1 MWGDIINVYL
11 IYQKYNKE
19 FLAYARSITQN
30 QDRAFDLVQEAYLSA
45 IEKEDIFEILNE
57 YQIKG
62 WFFTAIKNKNIDYI
76 RKYSRIVNLIEND
89 NIEDT
94 TTNFEEEI
102 VVKELL
108 SKIPE
113 KYKKVLYLKY
123 YLGLN
128 SMEIGERLGISP
140 STVRSQLSVSLKIL
154 KENL

>member
-76 RKYSRIVNLIEND
+76 RKYRKIFSLLED
-89 NIEDT
+89 ENIEDAKE
-94 TTNFEEEI
+94 FEESI
-102 VVKELL
+102 AIKELL
-108 SKIPE
+108 SKLPE
-113 KYKKVLYLKY
+113 KYRTVIHLKY

-128 SMEIGERLGISP
+128 STEIGKRLGISP
-140 STVRSQLSVSLKIL
+140 STVRSQLSASMKLL
-154 KENL
+154 KENI